1 MVYVIA
7 FWNLNSIANFP
18 VCKILSIFVN
28 ISDKPR
34 VYNGRAYFLN
44 IFYAPNITKL
54 GFFLFRTN
62 IVVIIGIIIP
72 IDVGSRK

>member
-1 MVYVIA
+1 M
-7 FWNLNSIANFP
+7 P
-18 VCKILSIFVN
+18 DKCKILSIFVGPIFVN

-54 GFFLFRTN
+54 GFFYL
-62 IVVIIGIIIP
+62 GP
-72 IDVGSRK
+72 ILLSL